1 MRNKLKK
8 IVVKKYSMRYY
19 IDLLFE
25 TSLWNTPEKGVSG
38 VRHQCGQLNVNLRQV
53 PAQVND

>member
-1 MRNKLKK
+1 MRKHIIENMDTEGICLKTD
-8 IVVKKYSMRYY
+8 INRAHQ
-19 IDLLFE
+19 
-25 TSLWNTPEKGVSG
+25 PG